1 MIRKWNTLLLIA
13 LLTLL
18 QCLAPLLH
26 AHAGGLHSNEA
37 GHVHL
42 DALHVAPLQA
52 HTEFRIDLSDTPSV
66 SVPAEY
72 RRDQA
77 TPGDEP
83 AAIAAQVPYPVPAIG
98 RAVWVAAFPLFQF
111 CSPRLTPPAHAPPA
125 IV

>member
-1 MIRKWNTLLLIA
+1 MIRKWNALLLIA

-26 AHAGGLHSNEA
+26 AHAGGLHGSA
-37 GHVHL
+37 VGQIHL
-42 DALHVAPLQA
+42 DALHVAPLQT
-52 HTEFRIDLSDTPSV
+52 HTAFFVDLSDTPSV

-83 AAIAAQVPYPVPAIG
+83 VAIAAQQPYPVPSVGQALWSVSI
-98 RAVWVAAFPLFQF
+98 PLFLF
-111 CSPRLTPPAHAPPA
+111 SSPSLTPPSHAPPA
-125 IV
+125 AV